1 MSYGNKNMKKNKWAL
16 ILEKDVGDIVVEKF
30 SSQKIAEE
38 ELEYRNSLTIAMGYS
53 PDVKYTIKKLQEF
66 IMSDTARMGACEECG
81 SSDANATYPE
91 GS

>member
-38 ELEYRNSLTIAMGYS
+38 ELEYRNSLTIAMEYS
-53 PDVKYTIKKLQEF
+53 PDVKYIIKKL
-66 IMSDTARMGACEECG
+66 
-81 SSDANATYPE
+81 
-91 GS
+91 

>member
-1 MSYGNKNMKKNKWAL
+1 MKKNKWAL

-53 PDVKYTIKKLQEF
+53 PDVKYTIKKL
-66 IMSDTARMGACEECG
+66 
-81 SSDANATYPE
+81 
-91 GS
+91 